1 MSRHSRTLSAP
12 KGTIVGP
19 LRMDPSARN
28 LIRRLNPGDIAV
40 VDVLDLDRSTAE
52 ALAKRRPAA
61 VLNVRQSISGRYPA
75 GGASVL
81 VGAGIAL
88 VDEVGSE
95 ILALRD
101 GTTASITIRNRDD
114 AGVGREGADE

>member
-1 MSRHSRTLSAP
+1 MSRHGTVDPPR
-12 KGTIVGP
+12 KGTVVGP

-28 LIRRLNPGDIAV
+28 LIRRLSPGDIAV

-52 ALAKRRPAA
+52 ALAKCRPAA

-81 VGAGIAL
+81 VGAGIPL

-95 ILALRD
+95 ILALRE
-101 GTTASITIRNRDD
+101 GITAS
-114 AGVGREGADE
+114 V